1 MESSTLHPGG
11 SPASFGNRESYGSAV
26 SWGAVLAGAF
36 VASATYLMLLFAGA
50 GFGLASMSPWGD
62 DGASAKTLGIGAIVW
77 LVVMQIISAGVG
89 GYIAGRLRTKWVDVH
104 SDEVYFRDTAH
115 GFLVWAVGAVVSA
128 LLLGSG
134 ISSAVS
140 GAAKIGATA
149 VSGAGATVA
158 AAAGGMGAGMSQGS
172 GGSQNGGGNASTG
185 MGPQADYF
193 VDSLFR
199 SDRPDASQGGAAK
212 AEVARILTVSAA
224 NGQITPDDKAY
235 VAKVISAQAGVD
247 QATAEKRIDDTI
259 NKAKQAADQAK
270 QKAREA
276 ADQARKAGVA
286 FALWAFLSMLIGAF
300 SATWMATRGG
310 RTRDRVI

>member
-1 MESSTLHPGG
+1 MESSTLHTGG
-11 SPASFGNRESYGSAV
+11 SPASFGNRESFGSAV

-50 GFGLASMSPWGD
+50 GFGLAATSPWGD
-62 DGASAKTLGIGAIVW
+62 DGASAKALGIGAIVW

-128 LLLGSG
+128 FLLGSG

-149 VSGAGATVA
+149 ASGAGATVA

-172 GGSQNGGGNASTG
+172 SGGQNAGGNSATG

-199 SDRPDASQGGAAK
+199 SDRPDASQGPAAK
-212 AEVARILTVSAA
+212 AEVAHILAMSAA

-235 VAKVISAQAGVD
+235 VAKVISAQSGVD

-259 NKAKQAADQAK
+259 NKAKQATDQAK